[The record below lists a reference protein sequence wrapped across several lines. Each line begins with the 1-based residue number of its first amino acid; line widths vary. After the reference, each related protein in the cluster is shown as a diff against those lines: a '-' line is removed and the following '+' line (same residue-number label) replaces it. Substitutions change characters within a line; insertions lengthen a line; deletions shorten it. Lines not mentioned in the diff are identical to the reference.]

1 MGDIWNEIWRSL
13 LLIVI
18 GMLLLK
24 ISGRKSISQMTIPTT
39 IIMISI
45 GTVIVQPIANKHIV
59 LTITAAVVFI
69 LVLLVVE
76 FMQLKWNA
84 FEMVMKGPA
93 IVVIRDGQLHIQNLK
108 KLRMTVDTLE
118 MQLRQQGI
126 ANIGDV
132 KTATIESNGGLGYE
146 LFDWAK
152 PITHAQME
160 TLLANYL
167 GRSPITKEI
176 KAGKENSGKPS
187 LFEEVKTGHHG
198 TDNKH
203 LE

>member
-93 IVVIRDGQLHIQNLK
+93 IVVIRDGQLHIQNL
-108 KLRMTVDTLE
+108 E
-118 MQLRQQGI
+118 
-126 ANIGDV
+126 
-132 KTATIESNGGLGYE
+132 
-146 LFDWAK
+146 
-152 PITHAQME
+152 
-160 TLLANYL
+160 
-167 GRSPITKEI
+167 
-176 KAGKENSGKPS
+176 KA
-187 LFEEVKTGHHG
+187 
-198 TDNKH
+198 
-203 LE
+203 